1 MLCVATCTC
10 ETETFTQASSK
21 HDHTPH
27 KDQQQ
32 AVMSDSEEVN
42 EEERL
47 EGLDVEHLQ
56 KLKHLSS
63 ASFE

>member
-1 MLCVATCTC
+1 
-10 ETETFTQASSK
+10 
-21 HDHTPH
+21 
-27 KDQQQ
+27 
-32 AVMSDSEEVN
+32 MSDSEEVN